1 MGYVIVSMNNSA
13 ENLSEKARK
22 AYFSLKLK
30 IPYSNFIS
38 VEKWI
43 KLFDSLITPIMTYGS
58 EIWISEFKI
67 NFNVIDKLLLE
78 KNKKYDL

>member
-1 MGYVIVSMNNSA
+1 
-13 ENLSEKARK
+13 LSEKARK
-22 AYFSLKLK
+22 AYFSLKSK

-58 EIWISEFKI
+58 EIWILEFKI
-67 NFNVIDKLLLE
+67 NFNVIDKQVMEVSYISLFQLQVGGHLF
-78 KNKKYDL
+78 LF